1 MRFVK
6 MHGIGNDYVYVD
18 AYSTAGEVA
27 IAERADLPEI
37 ARRVSDRLRG
47 VGSDGLIL
55 VCMPNAGVDA
65 HVRMRMLNSDGSE
78 SEMCGNGVRCVAKF
92 AHDRLGMR
100 FMPLR
105 VETVRGVLS
114 ISYEAPASSGGR
126 LTSATVDMG
135 EPILEL
141 ARVPV
146 DEGRLGSVV
155 AGGAGGRVG
164 AGGAHRVARVGEV
177 DGAGI
182 GRWVGSFVS
191 MGNPH
196 AVFFDGVNEAL
207 RGEGLARLE
216 IERVG
221 PRIEVHPAF
230 PRRVNAH
237 FVQVHSADE
246 ATMRTWERGAGA
258 TQACGTGACAVLVAG
273 VLTGRLAR
281 KATLHLP
288 GGDLVIEWDQKT
300 NHVFM
305 TGPAEDICEGEWKLP
320 TVVENVV
327 WTHQPEIVTERLA
340 LRPLRFED
348 AERVAKLANTEE
360 VARWTL
366 LLPHPYRVQDAWSWM
381 ATHQRAM
388 ERGEGQHYAITLRE
402 GVEGAQRDEV
412 IGVIGLRADL
422 KHSRAELGYWVG
434 VPFWGK
440 GYASEAA
447 AAMVRHGLDTLGL
460 RRVYAYHFAGNEASG
475 RVLAKAGMKPE
486 GVQVGHITKNGVVMD
501 DVLYGVTRE

>member
-18 AYSTAGEVA
+18 AYSGAGDVA
-27 IAERADLPEI
+27 LAERADLPEI
-37 ARRVSDRLRG
+37 ARRVSDRHRG

-55 VCMPNAGVDA
+55 VCVPSKGTES
-65 HVRMRMLNSDGSE
+65 HVRMRMFNSDGSE

-105 VETVRGVLS
+105 VETGRGVLS
-114 ISYEAPASSGGR
+114 ITYQAAGGK

-146 DEGRLGSVV
+146 DEGRLGAAAS
-155 AGGAGGRVG
+155 
-164 AGGAHRVARVGEV
+164 GAHARERVVEV
-177 DGAGI
+177 DGAGS

-196 AVFFDGVNEAL
+196 AVFFDGANEAL
-207 RGEGLARLE
+207 RSEGLGRME
-216 IERVG
+216 IERIG
-221 PRIEVHPAF
+221 PRIETHPAF

-237 FVQVHSADE
+237 FVCVHSRDE

-273 VLTGRLAR
+273 VLTGRLSR
-281 KATLHLP
+281 RATLHLP
-288 GGDLVIEWDQKT
+288 GGDLVIEWDEQT

-305 TGPAEDICEGEWKLP
+305 TGPAEEVFEGEWMLP
-320 TVVENVV
+320 TAVAVRGWVS
-327 WTHQPEIVTERLA
+327 QPELRTARLV
-340 LRPLRFED
+340 LRPFTFDD
-348 AERVAKLANTEE
+348 AERVAQLANDER
-360 VARWTL
+360 VARTSM
-366 LLPHPYRVQDAWSWM
+366 LPHPYGVQDARAWI
-381 ATHQRAM
+381 ATHALAL
-388 ERGEGQHYAITLRE
+388 ERGEQVNYAVTLH
-402 GVEGAQRDEV
+402 GEV
-412 IGVIGLRADL
+412 IGSMGLRVQGRHA
-422 KHSRAELGYWVG
+422 RAEIGYWIG
-434 VPFWGK
+434 HAFWGK

-447 AAMVRHGLDTLGL
+447 RALVRHAFEGMGLK
-460 RRVYAYHFAGNEASG
+460 RVYGFHFGGNDASG
-475 RVLAKAGMKPE
+475 RVMENAGLKRE
-486 GVQVGHITKNGVVMD
+486 GVLIGHFRKDGEARD
-501 DVLYGVTRE
+501 DVAFGITRQ